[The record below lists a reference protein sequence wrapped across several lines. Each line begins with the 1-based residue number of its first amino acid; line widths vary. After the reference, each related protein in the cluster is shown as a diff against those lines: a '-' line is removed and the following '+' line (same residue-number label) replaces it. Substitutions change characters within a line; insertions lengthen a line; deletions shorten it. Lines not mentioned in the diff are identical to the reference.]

1 MMRDERTAQPLGPL
15 RQSPPL
21 PPDRGR
27 SAPAPDLGGQPD
39 GWRTAGLLTDGRTHQ
54 SAHDTHARGRDVLP
68 RWGSQEI
75 FGQVVWS
82 EGNEAGVAFH
92 KPILPEELV
101 ETVGG
106 EVPAA
111 LPTGRRV
118 L

>member
-1 MMRDERTAQPLGPL
+1 MNEQRNRSDLFGNRRRYRRIEAGQRLLLISVASRMDGALRDFSQTGARVRL
-15 RQSPPL
+15 RMTPT
-21 PPDRGR
+21 R
-27 SAPAPDLGGQPD
+27 
-39 GWRTAGLLTDGRTHQ
+39 
-54 SAHDTHARGRDVLP
+54 RGRDVLP

>member
-1 MMRDERTAQPLGPL
+1 MSEPRNRSDRFGNRRRYRRIEAGQRLLLISVASRMDGELRDLSQTGARVSL
-15 RQSPPL
+15 RMAPP
-21 PPDRGR
+21 R
-27 SAPAPDLGGQPD
+27 
-39 GWRTAGLLTDGRTHQ
+39 
-54 SAHDTHARGRDVLP
+54 RGRDVLL
-68 RWGSQEI
+68 RWGSQEF

-82 EGNEAGVAFH
+82 KGNESGVAFH
-92 KPILPEELV
+92 KPISPEELV